1 MAVPNARPAPRVER
15 PVSEQTYLIG
25 GADRALWLGLGPGRV
40 AILGGGVLAATLLA
54 YAGAPLPF
62 AALAAAVAAG
72 WCFTPVGGVTLHEWA
87 GPVATHL
94 GSALTGTRTRP
105 AELAPTP
112 ADGRV
117 DVGRPLTLRASAEL
131 GRLVLVP
138 VTVDGVEL
146 GAVAERGRTGWDV
159 TCVFAT
165 RGLPGFAVADPDEQA
180 RLLAGW
186 ADLLTS
192 LTGEYAGRCRLQW
205 VERAG
210 HQSPAG
216 LRAWTAEHA
225 DEQARPYLDLLDSA
239 GTHAMQHETLLA
251 VQVATGERDQ
261 DRAVREG
268 EALHRL
274 LAARLGVAEIV
285 PRPLD
290 IAGVALRLR
299 QACDVTAE
307 TSLFA
312 TGVQAVQVGPA
323 SRKIA
328 WDHVRTDDTFHRAF
342 LVTGWPRVGV
352 GPAWLAPLLVT
363 SIPGAVRT
371 VAVHFEAVPPALAAR
386 RARAARQ
393 GADLDTDDRARLGFG
408 NGARERRTQVE
419 AAAAE
424 HDLAAGH
431 VQHRVA
437 AVVVVSAGDLASLD
451 EASRQVRGSASS
463 ARLDLRPLHGRHAD
477 GWAAA
482 LPLCRLRHRQAV

>member
-1 MAVPNARPAPRVER
+1 
-15 PVSEQTYLIG
+15 VSEQTYLIG
-25 GADRALWLGLGPGRV
+25 GADRGLWLGLGPGRV
-40 AILGGGVLAATLLA
+40 TILGAGVLAATLLA
-54 YAGAPLPF
+54 YAGAPLPI
-62 AALAAAVAAG
+62 AALAAALGAA
-72 WCFTPVGGVTLHEWA
+72 WCFASVGGVTLHEWA

-94 GSALTGTRTRP
+94 GSALTGGRRRP
-105 AELAPTP
+105 AELAPTLT
-112 ADGRV
+112 DGRV
-117 DVGRPLTLRASAEL
+117 DLGRPLALRASREL
-131 GRLVLVP
+131 GRLVFVP
-138 VTVDGVEL
+138 VSVDDVEL
-146 GAVAERGRTGWDV
+146 GVVAEKGRTGWDV
-159 TCVFAT
+159 TCVFST

-186 ADLLTS
+186 SDLLTS

-210 HQSPAG
+210 PQSPDA

-225 DEQARPYLDLLDSA
+225 DDPASPYLELLDSA
-239 GTHAMQHETLLA
+239 GDHAMQHETFLA
-251 VQVATGERDQ
+251 VQVATGERDR

-274 LAARLGVAEIV
+274 LAARLAVAEIT

-290 IAGVALRLR
+290 LAGMALQLQRAGDLTAEMSSFVAGVH
-299 QACDVTAE
+299 
-307 TSLFA
+307 
-312 TGVQAVQVGPA
+312 AVQVGPA
-323 SRKIA
+323 SRRSA
-328 WDHVRTDDTFHRAF
+328 WDHLRTDDTFHRAF
-342 LVTGWPRVGV
+342 LVTGWPKLGV
-352 GPAWLAPLLVT
+352 GPSWLAPLLVT
-363 SIPGAVRT
+363 AVPGAVRT

-393 GADLDTDDRARLGFG
+393 GADLDSDDRARLGFG
-408 NGARERRTQVE
+408 IGARERRTQVE

-437 AVVVVSAGDLASLD
+437 AVVVVSAQDLASLD